1 MIKKAFNNDKYI
13 KIQSEKIEER
23 IKNKTYNKRK
33 VLVVFL
39 CAAFV
44 LFCLIGRLVY
54 LMIFDAEYY
63 QNMAEEL
70 HEREREIKA
79 ARGEIVDRNGVVLA
93 TNRTVCTISVIHS
106 QIKDPQQTADMLS
119 KELELDRGDVLKKVE
134 KVSSMEKIKTNVDKK
149 TGDRIREYNLPGV
162 KVDED
167 FKRYYPYDRLASRV
181 LGFTGSDNQGIIGL
195 EVKYEDVLKGTNG
208 KILTVTDARGIELEG
223 VAEDRIEPV
232 AGNTLKTS
240 LDYNIQSYCEQAA
253 EKVLEEKQAEGV
265 SVLLMNPQNGELY
278 AMVNVP
284 EFNLNEPYR
293 LNDKTEDQ
301 MTDEERQNRLNQ
313 MWRNRCINDT
323 YEPGSTFKII
333 TSAACLEEGV
343 VSLDDTFSCPGYRIV
358 EDRKIRCHKVGG
370 HGTETFV
377 QGIENSCNPVF
388 MDIGLRLGSER
399 FCDYFEQFGLMS
411 LTNIDL
417 PGEAGTIMHKR
428 EDIKAVELATMTFG
442 QSFQITPIQMA
453 VTVSS
458 MVNGGRRVT
467 PHLGVSVLDK
477 KGKTVKTFK
486 YGEKEG
492 IVSEKTSETMQEL
505 LEKVVSEGSGKNA
518 YLEGY
523 SIGGK
528 TATSQTLPRSAGKY
542 ISSFIGFAPADD
554 PQILGMVIIH
564 DPQGIYYGGTIA
576 APVLRDIYD
585 NVLPYLGIEKK

>member
-1 MIKKAFNNDKYI
+1 MRN
-13 KIQSEKIEER
+13 KIEER

-119 KELELDRGDVLKKVE
+119 KELELDREDVLKKVE

-265 SVLLMNPQNGELY
+265 SVLLMNPQNGEIY

-492 IVSEKTSETMQEL
+492 IVSEKTSETTQEL

-564 DPQGIYYGGTIA
+564 DPQGIYYDRCPGASGHI
-576 APVLRDIYD
+576 
-585 NVLPYLGIEKK
+585 